1 MAYASTFLIEKMSWT
16 SVKMKSDDLKIEIHL
31 TNIYRVISRNCT
43 KKFQNKH
50 ELFEA
55 HFELNRLT
63 SNNNLM
69 TVLVGNETRTVTINP
84 VRPEWDKNNHFSTT
98 KTPYLTI
105 GVVGTK
111 TCKMFNEKFERMS
124 FWKLESITHFSSLPL
139 SWRGQNVKS
148 F

>member
-1 MAYASTFLIEKMSWT
+1 
-16 SVKMKSDDLKIEIHL
+16 MKSDDLKIEIHL

-69 TVLVGNETRTVTINP
+69 TVLVGNETRTVTINS
-84 VRPEWDKNNHFSTT
+84 VRPELDKNKHFSTT
-98 KTPYLTI
+98 KTPYLTM
-105 GVVGTK
+105 GVAKTK
-111 TCKMFNEKFERMS
+111 TCKMFNEKFERTS
-124 FWKLESITHFSSLPL
+124 F
-139 SWRGQNVKS
+139 
-148 F
+148 